1 MIRIRNNIGIKD
13 EICTCYSATILWC
26 ATLCRKQL
34 SDAPLT
40 LQRFYSD
47 EPGQQ
52 SGEMDTLQIHLF
64 GNQKISIILVA
75 TNLLHLLQIRKNGQS
90 TVQNFASEID
100 IKKIKFSSFVYYLFT
115 MILSCF
121 FVDISDFVKSVLS

>member
-1 MIRIRNNIGIKD
+1 MIRIRNNSGIKD
-13 EICTCYSATILWC
+13 EICTCYSTTILWC

-34 SDAPLT
+34 SGAPLT

-64 GNQKISIILVA
+64 GNLKNIYNFSCCKPS
-75 TNLLHLLQIRKNGQS
+75 HLLQIRQNGQS
-90 TVQNFASEID
+90 KVKNFASEID
-100 IKKIKFSSFVYYLFT
+100 IKKIKFSSFVYYL
-115 MILSCF
+115 
-121 FVDISDFVKSVLS
+121 